1 MRIKTGT
8 SGAVK
13 LGLVAAATMLA
24 AVWAPASNAQAD
36 ANWQRIVAAA
46 KKEGNVV
53 IYYQTVAPLID
64 RVIKDFSSVYP
75 EIRVESKR

>member
-46 KKEGNVV
+46 KKEGNLV
-53 IYYQTVAPLID
+53 I
-64 RVIKDFSSVYP
+64 
-75 EIRVESKR
+75 